1 MVSEASHKENTIQPA
16 EQVNNTSKATETIH
30 GKKKQKAEVNTTG
43 TSSSFECD
51 KNKKIDYFEDSL
63 F

>member
-1 MVSEASHKENTIQPA
+1 ME
-16 EQVNNTSKATETIH
+16 
-30 GKKKQKAEVNTTG
+30 KKKQKAEVNTTG

-63 F
+63 FWQMF